1 MYRIVTKEAL
11 KPTVILYEI
20 EAPMVARKAQP
31 GQFIILRVAR
41 AFRSGSHR
49 GRGWEEF
56 SDAVIRRLNER
67 RDHLVFLLWGAAAQQ
82 KAALIDPE
90 RHLVLTAAPPSPRS
104 ADRGFF
110 GCRHFSRANA
120 YLRAHGIPEIEW

>member
-1 MYRIVTKEAL
+1 MNTIFT
-11 KPTVILYEI
+11 T
-20 EAPMVARKAQP
+20 
-31 GQFIILRVAR
+31 R

-56 SDAVIRRLNER
+56 SDTVIRRLNER

-90 RHLVLTAAPPSPRS
+90 RHLVLTAAHPSPRS

>member
-1 MYRIVTKEAL
+1 MARCAKYDYAFL
-11 KPTVILYEI
+11 FSTVAE
-20 EAPMVARKAQP
+20 VADSFDMQ
-31 GQFIILRVAR
+31 GC
-41 AFRSGSHR
+41 
-49 GRGWEEF
+49 
-56 SDAVIRRLNER
+56 LNER

-90 RHLVLTAAPPSPRS
+90 RHLVLTAAHPSPRS

>member
-1 MYRIVTKEAL
+1 M
-11 KPTVILYEI
+11 
-20 EAPMVARKAQP
+20 
-31 GQFIILRVAR
+31 
-41 AFRSGSHR
+41 
-49 GRGWEEF
+49 

-90 RHLVLTAAPPSPRS
+90 RHLVLTAAHPSPRS

>member
-1 MYRIVTKEAL
+1 MNTIFT
-11 KPTVILYEI
+11 T
-20 EAPMVARKAQP
+20 
-31 GQFIILRVAR
+31 R

-82 KAALIDPE
+82 KAALMN
-90 RHLVLTAAPPSPRS
+90 AAAAAENEAMISE
-104 ADRGFF
+104 
-110 GCRHFSRANA
+110 
-120 YLRAHGIPEIEW
+120 IPDIAISL